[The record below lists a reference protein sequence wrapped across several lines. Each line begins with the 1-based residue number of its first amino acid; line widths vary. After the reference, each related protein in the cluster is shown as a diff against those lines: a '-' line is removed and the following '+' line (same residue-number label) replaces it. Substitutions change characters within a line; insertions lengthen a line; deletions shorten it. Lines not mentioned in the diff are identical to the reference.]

1 MPGCF
6 FFCFPAVIRHQ
17 DDSWLISAHCWRTK
31 NGHRTKPVPG
41 VVLVRCA
48 KLDASQNP
56 VSRKTDAMLDPKV
69 FEEFSNRLST
79 LIAASPAADIEKNA
93 RALMSGFFAR
103 LDLVTREEF
112 DIQAQ
117 VLQRTREMLKAL
129 EERVARLETPP
140 SGA

>member
-48 KLDASQNP
+48 KLEASQNP
-56 VSRKTDAMLDPKV
+56 VFRKTDAMLDPKV

-129 EERVARLETPP
+129 EERVARLENPP
-140 SGA
+140 SGD

>member
-93 RALMSGFFAR
+93 RALMSGFFAK

-129 EERVARLETPP
+129 EERVARLENPP
-140 SGA
+140 SGD

>member
-56 VSRKTDAMLDPKV
+56 AFRKTDAMLDPKV

-129 EERVARLETPP
+129 EERVARLENPP
-140 SGA
+140 SGD